1 MPGAEAWVER
11 FLAHLAHER
20 RLSPRTL
27 DAYRRDLGTFLT
39 DCPET
44 DPARITSQQVRRF
57 AARSHQSGA
66 SGRSIARR
74 LSALRTFFEYLLR
87 EGVIGANPAT
97 DVSAPRA
104 GRKLPS
110 VLDADQTARLLD
122 GRPGDDLEVRDLA
135 IMELIYSS
143 GLRLAEVVTLD
154 LPRLDLAQGL
164 VEVTGKG
171 RKTRLLPVGRMARA
185 RLRDWLRVRG
195 QWTEPD
201 ETAVFVSRRGQRLG
215 ARAIQQRLARW
226 ARRQGLDRR
235 LHPHL
240 LRHSFAS
247 HLLESSG
254 DLRAVQ
260 ELLGHSDISTT
271 QVYTHLDFQHLAR
284 VYDQA
289 HPRARRRDGGEE

>member
-1 MPGAEAWVER
+1 MEGWIER
-11 FLAHLAHER
+11 FLSHLAHER
-20 RLSPRTL
+20 GLSPRTL
-27 DAYRRDLGTFLT
+27 DAYARDLRAFAR

-44 DPARITSQQVRRF
+44 SPARITSQQIRLF
-57 AARSHQSGA
+57 AARCHQAGA

-74 LSALRTFFEYLLR
+74 LSALRSFFEYLLR
-87 EGVIGANPAT
+87 EDAIGANPAA
-97 DVSAPRA
+97 DVSAPRT
-104 GRKLPS
+104 GRKLPA
-110 VLDADQTARLLD
+110 VIDADQTARLLD
-122 GRPGDDLEVRDLA
+122 ARPADDLEVRDLA
-135 IMELIYSS
+135 VMELIYSS
-143 GLRLAEVVTLD
+143 GLRLAEVVDLD
-154 LPRLDLAQGL
+154 LPRLNLAQGL

-185 RLRDWLRVRG
+185 RLDDWLEIRPA
-195 QWTEPD
+195 WTTPD
-201 ETAVFVSRRGQRLG
+201 EPALFVGRHGRRLG

-260 ELLGHSDISTT
+260 ELLGHSDIATT

-289 HPRARRRDGGEE
+289 HPRARCSKVSGDE